1 MPTDGATA
9 PLWGWT
15 PGYAHP
21 CQEWRSPQGSRGR
34 QAGGA
39 VHLPKSRAPAHPSPM
54 SPLCTLTPCRAR
66 RLQGLSGS
74 SLQSRRGVANGSQVF
89 FSNHRPLTQS
99 SHRAG
104 DNDVAAGRGPL
115 GAGAYLLPHSAP
127 EVAPQYPQEEAPC
140 MGPWAGLESRPGQAP
155 TSPGLSC
162 PLSRGQS
169 HVPCGAAGTGT
180 SRGPR
185 PHPPLLGCT
194 QRTPDPPTGP
204 GCPPSTPHTL
214 PLPPGPA
221 WLLSDRWISLLSK

>member
-21 CQEWRSPQGSRGR
+21 CQEWRSPQGSRDR

-115 GAGAYLLPHSAP
+115 GVGAYLLPHSAP
-127 EVAPQYPQEEAPC
+127 RGGPTVPPGGSPLYRA
-140 MGPWAGLESRPGQAP
+140 MGRPGIKAWTDSYISRPQLPSLKGTVTRPLWGCWHRDESGPPAS
-155 TSPGLSC
+155 SP
-162 PLSRGQS
+162 
-169 HVPCGAAGTGT
+169 AARLH
-180 SRGPR
+180 SANP
-185 PHPPLLGCT
+185 
-194 QRTPDPPTGP
+194 
-204 GCPPSTPHTL
+204 
-214 PLPPGPA
+214 
-221 WLLSDRWISLLSK
+221 